1 MNDLCVIL
9 GATAIVGSGLGAIG
23 ADAREF
29 RSERVMFAGPIRIMD
44 SAGSGSAAPQ
54 LAFPAEI
61 NDGKAVDRPT
71 GPVIID
77 SQYVRRPFMWP
88 WASSPSQDRSNPE
101 TQRSYGNR
109 NGGSGGGRSG
119 GSGGSGSSNSGGGS
133 QSGGGNMGGGN
144 SSGGGNMGGGSS
156 GGSEGGGMN

>member
-44 SAGSGSAAPQ
+44 SAGSGSAAP
-54 LAFPAEI
+54 ACISAEI

-156 GGSEGGGMN
+156 GGSDGGGMN